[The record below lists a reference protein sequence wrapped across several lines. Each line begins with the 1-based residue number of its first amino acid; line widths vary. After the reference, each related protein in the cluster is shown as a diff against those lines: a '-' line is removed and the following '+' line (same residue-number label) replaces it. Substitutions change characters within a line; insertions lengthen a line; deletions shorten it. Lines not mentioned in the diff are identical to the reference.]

1 MAASEGKLKQ
11 VIADVF
17 GIEIKTIGE
26 NTSVDTVRE
35 WDSLKHLNLVLALES
50 EFDISFTEEQTV
62 QILSY
67 PLIKAILEE
76 HSIHFI

>member
-1 MAASEGKLKQ
+1 MAVSENKLKQ
-11 VIADVF
+11 VITDVF
-17 GIEIKTIGE
+17 GIEIETIGE
-26 NTSVDTVRE
+26 NTSVDTVQE

-50 EFDISFTEEQTV
+50 EFDISLTEEQTV

-76 HSIHFI
+76 HGIHFI